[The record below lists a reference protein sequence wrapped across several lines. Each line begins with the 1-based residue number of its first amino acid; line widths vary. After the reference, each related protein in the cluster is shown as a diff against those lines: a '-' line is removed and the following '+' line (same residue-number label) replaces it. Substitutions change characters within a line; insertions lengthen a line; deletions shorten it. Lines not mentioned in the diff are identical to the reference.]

1 MGAAGDMLMSALLEL
16 VPDKDK
22 FVEKINNIGISNVKV
37 KLESSVK
44 CGIKGNHVR
53 VLINDEEEL
62 SEDVHNSDELH
73 HHNHTHHH
81 AHYHATIDF
90 IEHTIQN
97 LAVSD
102 KVKNDVI
109 SIYKLIAQAES
120 KAHGVDVSEIH
131 FHEVGMMDA
140 IADVTCCAMLMEEIN
155 PDKVVVSPIN
165 TGFGKV
171 KCAHGIL
178 PVPAPATANLLEGMV
193 CYSGNIEGELC
204 TPTGAAILKYYVN
217 EFGNMP
223 AMIMEKQGYGMGNK
237 DFPVANCIRAI
248 LGEKTE
254 NNSITESNNDTNQNN
269 RTIENSDTIQD
280 TIVELR
286 CNIDDMTAEELS
298 FAVEQIWQDDVL
310 DVYTTPIS
318 MKKGRQG
325 TLLNVMCKESAKED
339 VAVTIFK
346 HTSTIGI
353 REYKCSRMILNRK
366 IEKVSTQY
374 GDIDVKK
381 TYGYGVEK
389 SKLEFEDLKKIA
401 IENCPMLFTEDE
413 WPGGKNL
420 AISPAIWRELFK
432 RLPSDMLGLNF
443 DPSHFIWQ
451 EMDYIKPLY
460 EFKDKIFHVHYKDIK
475 VNKDAR
481 NDVGILATPLS
492 YMLPCIP
499 GHGDVD
505 WSEYI
510 RVLLE
515 TGYKGAACIEI
526 EDKSFEN
533 DKESIENSL
542 KISRQYL
549 KQFINFPEKGKKYEE
564 D

>member
-1 MGAAGDMLMSALLEL
+1 MRILYLDCGMGAAGDMLMSALLEL

-73 HHNHTHHH
+73 HHNHTHIHHH

-254 NNSITESNNDTNQNN
+254 NNSIRESNNDTNQNN

-310 DVYTTPIS
+310 DVYTMPIS

-325 TLLNVMCKESAKED
+325 TLLNVMCKESAKRD

-353 REYKCSRMILNRK
+353 REYNCSRMILNRK

-374 GDIDVKK
+374 GGIDVKK

-401 IENCPMLFTEDE
+401 IEN
-413 WPGGKNL
+413 N
-420 AISPAIWRELFK
+420 ISIREVK
-432 RLPSDMLGLNF
+432 
-443 DPSHFIWQ
+443 
-451 EMDYIKPLY
+451 
-460 EFKDKIFHVHYKDIK
+460 
-475 VNKDAR
+475 
-481 NDVGILATPLS
+481 
-492 YMLPCIP
+492 
-499 GHGDVD
+499 
-505 WSEYI
+505 
-510 RVLLE
+510 
-515 TGYKGAACIEI
+515 
-526 EDKSFEN
+526 EN
-533 DKESIENSL
+533 I
-542 KISRQYL
+542 
-549 KQFINFPEKGKKYEE
+549 
-564 D
+564 

>member
-1 MGAAGDMLMSALLEL
+1 
-16 VPDKDK
+16 
-22 FVEKINNIGISNVKV
+22 
-37 KLESSVK
+37 
-44 CGIKGNHVR
+44 
-53 VLINDEEEL
+53 
-62 SEDVHNSDELH
+62 
-73 HHNHTHHH
+73 
-81 AHYHATIDF
+81 
-90 IEHTIQN
+90 
-97 LAVSD
+97 
-102 KVKNDVI
+102 
-109 SIYKLIAQAES
+109 
-120 KAHGVDVSEIH
+120 
-131 FHEVGMMDA
+131 MMDA
-140 IADVTCCAMLMEEIN
+140 IADVTCCAVLMEEIN

-280 TIVELR
+280 AIVELR

-310 DVYTTPIS
+310 DVYTMPIS

-325 TLLNVMCKESAKED
+325 TLLNVMCKESAKKD

-353 REYKCSRMILNRK
+353 REYNCSRMILNRK

-374 GDIDVKK
+374 GGIDVKK

-401 IENCPMLFTEDE
+401 IEN
-413 WPGGKNL
+413 N
-420 AISPAIWRELFK
+420 ISIREVK
-432 RLPSDMLGLNF
+432 
-443 DPSHFIWQ
+443 
-451 EMDYIKPLY
+451 
-460 EFKDKIFHVHYKDIK
+460 
-475 VNKDAR
+475 
-481 NDVGILATPLS
+481 
-492 YMLPCIP
+492 
-499 GHGDVD
+499 
-505 WSEYI
+505 
-510 RVLLE
+510 
-515 TGYKGAACIEI
+515 
-526 EDKSFEN
+526 EN
-533 DKESIENSL
+533 I
-542 KISRQYL
+542 
-549 KQFINFPEKGKKYEE
+549 
-564 D
+564 

>member
-1 MGAAGDMLMSALLEL
+1 MRILYLDCGMGAAGDMLMSALLEL

-22 FVEKINNIGISNVKV
+22 FVEKINNIGIPNVKV

-62 SEDVHNSDELH
+62 SVDVHSSDETNH
-73 HHNHTHHH
+73 NFHGEIRSDSHNDKTYNPHGEITNKTQDASHNHIHDNHTHHH
-81 AHYHATIDF
+81 HHATMDF
-90 IEHTIQN
+90 IEHAIQN

-248 LGEKTE
+248 LGEKTG
-254 NNSITESNNDTNQNN
+254 NNSITASNNDTHQNN
-269 RTIENSDTIQD
+269 RIIENSDITSNSGIINNND
-280 TIVELR
+280 TTPNTIVELR

-298 FAVEQIWQDDVL
+298 FAVEKIWQDDVL

-353 REYKCSRMILNRK
+353 REYKCSRMILSRK
-366 IEKVSTQY
+366 IEQVSTQY

-389 SKLEFEDLKKIA
+389 SKLEFEDLKRIA
-401 IENCPMLFTEDE
+401 IEN
-413 WPGGKNL
+413 N
-420 AISPAIWRELFK
+420 ISIREVK
-432 RLPSDMLGLNF
+432 
-443 DPSHFIWQ
+443 
-451 EMDYIKPLY
+451 
-460 EFKDKIFHVHYKDIK
+460 
-475 VNKDAR
+475 
-481 NDVGILATPLS
+481 
-492 YMLPCIP
+492 
-499 GHGDVD
+499 
-505 WSEYI
+505 
-510 RVLLE
+510 
-515 TGYKGAACIEI
+515 
-526 EDKSFEN
+526 EN
-533 DKESIENSL
+533 IHK
-542 KISRQYL
+542 
-549 KQFINFPEKGKKYEE
+549 
-564 D
+564 

>member
-1 MGAAGDMLMSALLEL
+1 MRILYLDCGMGAAGDMLMSALLEL

-62 SEDVHNSDELH
+62 SEDVQNSDELH

-223 AMIMEKQGYGMGNK
+223 AMIMEKQGYGIGNK
-237 DFPVANCIRAI
+237 DFPVAN
-248 LGEKTE
+248 
-254 NNSITESNNDTNQNN
+254 
-269 RTIENSDTIQD
+269 
-280 TIVELR
+280 
-286 CNIDDMTAEELS
+286 
-298 FAVEQIWQDDVL
+298 
-310 DVYTTPIS
+310 
-318 MKKGRQG
+318 
-325 TLLNVMCKESAKED
+325 
-339 VAVTIFK
+339 
-346 HTSTIGI
+346 
-353 REYKCSRMILNRK
+353 
-366 IEKVSTQY
+366 
-374 GDIDVKK
+374 
-381 TYGYGVEK
+381 
-389 SKLEFEDLKKIA
+389 
-401 IENCPMLFTEDE
+401 
-413 WPGGKNL
+413 
-420 AISPAIWRELFK
+420 
-432 RLPSDMLGLNF
+432 
-443 DPSHFIWQ
+443 
-451 EMDYIKPLY
+451 
-460 EFKDKIFHVHYKDIK
+460 
-475 VNKDAR
+475 
-481 NDVGILATPLS
+481 
-492 YMLPCIP
+492 
-499 GHGDVD
+499 
-505 WSEYI
+505 
-510 RVLLE
+510 
-515 TGYKGAACIEI
+515 
-526 EDKSFEN
+526 
-533 DKESIENSL
+533 
-542 KISRQYL
+542 
-549 KQFINFPEKGKKYEE
+549 
-564 D
+564 

>member
-1 MGAAGDMLMSALLEL
+1 MRILYLDCGMGAAGDMLMSALLEL

-81 AHYHATIDF
+81 AHCHATIDF

-120 KAHGVDVSEIH
+120 KAHGVDVSKIH

-237 DFPVANCIRAI
+237 DSPVANCIRAI

-254 NNSITESNNDTNQNN
+254 NNSIRESNNDTNQNN

-280 TIVELR
+280 AIVELR

-310 DVYTTPIS
+310 DVYTMPIS

-339 VAVTIFK
+339 VAVTILEN
-346 HTSTIGI
+346 TI
-353 REYKCSRMILNRK
+353 
-366 IEKVSTQY
+366 
-374 GDIDVKK
+374 
-381 TYGYGVEK
+381 
-389 SKLEFEDLKKIA
+389 
-401 IENCPMLFTEDE
+401 
-413 WPGGKNL
+413 
-420 AISPAIWRELFK
+420 
-432 RLPSDMLGLNF
+432 
-443 DPSHFIWQ
+443 
-451 EMDYIKPLY
+451 
-460 EFKDKIFHVHYKDIK
+460 
-475 VNKDAR
+475 
-481 NDVGILATPLS
+481 
-492 YMLPCIP
+492 
-499 GHGDVD
+499 
-505 WSEYI
+505 
-510 RVLLE
+510 
-515 TGYKGAACIEI
+515 AAE
-526 EDKSFEN
+526 
-533 DKESIENSL
+533 
-542 KISRQYL
+542 
-549 KQFINFPEKGKKYEE
+549 
-564 D
+564 

>member
-1 MGAAGDMLMSALLEL
+1 MRILYLDCGMGAAGDMLMSALLEL

-248 LGEKTE
+248 LGK
-254 NNSITESNNDTNQNN
+254 NNNDATP
-269 RTIENSDTIQD
+269 NSV
-280 TIVELR
+280 VELR
-286 CNIDDMTAEELS
+286 CNIDDMAAEELS
-298 FAVEQIWQDDVL
+298 FAVEQIWKDNVL
-310 DVYTTPIS
+310 DVYTIPIS

-325 TLLNVMCKESAKED
+325 TLLNVMCKEADKED
-339 VAVTIFK
+339 VARTIFK

-366 IEKVSTQY
+366 IEKVSTKY
-374 GDIDVKK
+374 GDVHIKK

-389 SKLEFEDLKKIA
+389 SKPEFEDLKRIA
-401 IENCPMLFTEDE
+401 IEN
-413 WPGGKNL
+413 N
-420 AISPAIWRELFK
+420 ISIRE
-432 RLPSDMLGLNF
+432 
-443 DPSHFIWQ
+443 
-451 EMDYIKPLY
+451 IK
-460 EFKDKIFHVHYKDIK
+460 
-475 VNKDAR
+475 
-481 NDVGILATPLS
+481 
-492 YMLPCIP
+492 
-499 GHGDVD
+499 
-505 WSEYI
+505 
-510 RVLLE
+510 
-515 TGYKGAACIEI
+515 
-526 EDKSFEN
+526 
-533 DKESIENSL
+533 
-542 KISRQYL
+542 
-549 KQFINFPEKGKKYEE
+549 EKCNRKF
-564 D
+564 